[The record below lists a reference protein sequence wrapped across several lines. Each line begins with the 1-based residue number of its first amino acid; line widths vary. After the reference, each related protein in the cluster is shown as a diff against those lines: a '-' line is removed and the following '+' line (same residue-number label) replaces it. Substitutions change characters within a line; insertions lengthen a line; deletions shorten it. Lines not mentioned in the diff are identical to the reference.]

1 MIFTI
6 LIILIGIIGL
16 LMTLV
21 VLLQSGQGGGLAGIA
36 SGSTTQILGSRQA
49 PDVLEK
55 ITWSLATVFIVLCV
69 LTNFAIDKDQQ
80 GGSVIQGSS
89 QGTEQIV
96 PAPTEGETVPA
107 PPPAGGTT
115 PAGETPVNPAN

>member
-1 MIFTI
+1 MLFTI

-55 ITWSLATVFIVLCV
+55 ITWILAGSFIVLCV
-69 LTNFAIDKDQQ
+69 LTNFAIDKGEQ

-89 QGTEQIV
+89 QGAGTEQLV
-96 PAPTEGETVPA
+96 PAPAAPTEGATV
-107 PPPAGGTT
+107 PPAGDGTQA
-115 PAGETPVNPAN
+115 PPGN

>member
-1 MIFTI
+1 MLFTI
-6 LIILIGIIGL
+6 LIILIAIIGL

-49 PDVLEK
+49 PDVLVK
-55 ITWSLATVFIVLCV
+55 ITWVLAGSFIVLCV
-69 LTNFAIDKDQQ
+69 LTNFAIDKGEQ

-89 QGTEQIV
+89 QGAGTEQLV
-96 PAPTEGETVPA
+96 PAPAAPADGGAAPA
-107 PPPAGGTT
+107 PAD
-115 PAGETPVNPAN
+115 ATPVPPGS